1 MNDEILSNMDTEEL
15 ELFLSVCAEEPEKL
29 NVSIEYYIAEFVP

>member
-15 ELFLSVCAEEPEKL
+15 ELFLSVCTEEAEKL